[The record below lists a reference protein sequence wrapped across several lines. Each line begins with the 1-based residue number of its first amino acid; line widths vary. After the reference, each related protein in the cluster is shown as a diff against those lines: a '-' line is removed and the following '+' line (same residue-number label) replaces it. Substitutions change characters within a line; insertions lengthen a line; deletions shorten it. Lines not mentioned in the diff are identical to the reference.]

1 VRGSLDGMIVVALVV
16 AVGLVASDLLD
27 LAQRPASKR

>member
-1 VRGSLDGMIVVALVV
+1 MRSSLDVMIVVALVV